1 MPVTLTWEQIALRI
15 LLASAASS
23 LIGYNRDE
31 RGKRLGIRTTMLV
44 CRAATL
50 AMLQA
55 NLLMNTTGRHRVL
68 NASLCLFPFL
78 ARMKFLLEPIANHPT
93 SILRHGELTSHDRR
107 RSPQQRIHS

>member
-55 NLLMNTTGRHRVL
+55 NLLMNTTGKTSSSQRFPL
-68 NASLCLFPFL
+68 SLLFSGTDEIP
-78 ARMKFLLEPIANHPT
+78 P
-93 SILRHGELTSHDRR
+93 
-107 RSPQQRIHS
+107 